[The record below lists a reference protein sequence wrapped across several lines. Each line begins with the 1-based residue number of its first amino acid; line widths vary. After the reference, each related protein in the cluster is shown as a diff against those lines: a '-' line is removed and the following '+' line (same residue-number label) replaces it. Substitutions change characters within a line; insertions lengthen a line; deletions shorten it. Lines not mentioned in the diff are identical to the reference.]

1 MLYYLAQQTINA
13 LQQGS
18 IYALIALGYSMVYGV
33 LTMINFAHGDLF
45 MLGAFACMLLAGLLV
60 PLLTGVPPL
69 LVFILLLLLVMAI
82 IGLLGAFIERVAY
95 RPLRS
100 APRVSAIITALGCGL
115 LIESVTLLVFP
126 YSKSMPTLMQNTTFV
141 IGPVAGPAGPAGSG
155 APLTLTITALQI
167 LIIVVALVLM
177 VALDFL
183 IRKTRY
189 GMAMRAISFDAR
201 TVPLMGIPADRI
213 ISMTFLIGAGLGG
226 AAGMLYG
233 LAYPVIAPSMGIL
246 VGWKAF
252 IAAVVGGI
260 GSIRGAVLG
269 GFILGAVE
277 VMAVVVLPSTY
288 RDLICYSLLLVIL
301 VFKPYGLLGHAPNQK
316 V

>member
-1 MLYYLAQQTINA
+1 MIEDLLYFSQQAINA

-45 MLGAFACMLLAGLLV
+45 MLGAFACMLLAGLLA
-60 PLLTGVPPL
+60 PLFVAMPPIFL
-69 LVFILLLLLVMAI
+69 FVVVLLLVMLI
-82 IGLLGAFIERVAY
+82 IGTLGATIERVAY
-95 RPLRS
+95 RPLRN

-115 LIESVTLLVFP
+115 LIESITLLIFP
-126 YSKSMPTLMQNTTFV
+126 YSKSLPKLFPIQTFELYKHA
-141 IGPVAGPAGPAGSG
+141 VADGTSH
-155 APLTLTITALQI
+155 TLTITSLQI
-167 LIIVVALVLM
+167 LIICVSIGLM

-201 TVPLMGIPADRI
+201 TVPLMGIPANRI

-252 IAAVVGGI
+252 VAAVVGGI

-269 GFILGAVE
+269 GFILGSVE
-277 VMAVVVLPSTY
+277 VVGKVVLPSTY
-288 RDLICYSLLLVIL
+288 SDLISYSLLLVIL
-301 VFKPYGLLGHAPNQK
+301 IFKPYGLLGRAPNQK

>member
-1 MLYYLAQQTINA
+1 MLQDLLYLAQQTINA
-13 LQQGS
+13 LQKGS

-45 MLGAFACMLLAGLLV
+45 MLGAFACMLLAAVLV
-60 PLLTGVPPL
+60 PALNFLPSLLI
-69 LVFILLLLLVMAI
+69 LVIILVLVMGI
-82 IGLLGAFIERVAY
+82 IGFLGAFIERVAY
-95 RPLRS
+95 RPLRN

-115 LIESVTLLVFP
+115 FIESVTLLKYP
-126 YSKSMPTLMQNTTFV
+126 SSQPMPVLYDIKTFELLK
-141 IGPVAGPAGPAGSG
+141 VASPIAGNP
-155 APLTLTITALQI
+155 PITLTITTLQL
-167 LIIVVALVLM
+167 LIIGVSIALM

-189 GMAMRAISFDAR
+189 GMAMRAISFDSR
-201 TVPLMGIPADRI
+201 TVPLMGIPVDNI

-233 LAYPVIAPSMGIL
+233 LSYPVISSDIGIL
-246 VGWKAF
+246 IGWKAF

-277 VMAVVVLPSTY
+277 VIAIVILPSTY

-301 VFKPYGLLGHAPNQK
+301 IFKPYGLLGKAPNVK

>member
-1 MLYYLAQQTINA
+1 MLHDLLYLAQQTINA

-45 MLGAFACMLLAGLLV
+45 MLGAFACMLLAGV
-60 PLLTGVPPL
+60 VTPLLTAVPPI
-69 LVFILLLLLVMAI
+69 LVFILILLMVMAV
-82 IGLLGAFIERVAY
+82 IGFLGAFIERVAY
-95 RPLRS
+95 RPLRG

-115 LIESVTLLVFP
+115 LIESLTLVIFP
-126 YSKSMPTLMQNTTFV
+126 YSQSIPPLLANRTFELMK
-141 IGPVAGPAGPAGSG
+141 VADPAGAG

-167 LIIVVALVLM
+167 LIIRVAIVLM

-201 TVPLMGIPADRI
+201 TVPLMGIPVDRI

-277 VMAVVVLPSTY
+277 VLAVVFFESTY
-288 RDLICYSLLLVIL
+288 RDLISYSLLLVIL
-301 VFKPYGLLGHAPNQK
+301 IFKPYGLLGSAPNQK

>member
-1 MLYYLAQQTINA
+1 MLYDLLYFAQQGINA

-45 MLGAFACMLLAGLLV
+45 MLGAFACMLLAGLLT
-60 PLLTGVPPL
+60 PLLTAIPPL
-69 LVFILLLLLVMAI
+69 LVFVVILVLVMAI
-82 IGLLGAFIERVAY
+82 IGFLGAFIERVAY
-95 RPLRS
+95 RPLRG

-115 LIESVTLLVFP
+115 LIESLTLVVFP
-126 YSKSMPTLMQNTTFV
+126 YSKSMPPFFTNTTYEIV
-141 IGPVAGPAGPAGSG
+141 KIANPATPGSSI
-155 APLTLTITALQI
+155 TLTITFLQI
-167 LIIVVALVLM
+167 LIICVAIVLM
-177 VALDFL
+177 AALDFL

-201 TVPLMGIPADRI
+201 TVPLMGIPVDRV
-213 ISMTFLIGAGLGG
+213 ISITFLIGAGLGG

-246 VGWKAF
+246 IGWKAF
-252 IAAVVGGI
+252 IAAVIGGI

-277 VMAVVVLPSTY
+277 VLVVVVLPSTY
-288 RDLICYSLLLVIL
+288 RDLISYSLLLVIL
-301 VFKPYGLLGHAPNQK
+301 IFKPYGLLGQAPNQK

>member
-1 MLYYLAQQTINA
+1 MLDDVLYLAQQTINA

-18 IYALIALGYSMVYGV
+18 IYALIALGYTMVYGV

-45 MLGAFACMLLAGLLV
+45 MLGAFACMLLAGVLTPVLV
-60 PLLTGVPPL
+60 VFPPL
-69 LVFILLLLLVMAI
+69 LSFIVILLLVMII
-82 IGLLGAFIERVAY
+82 IGVLGASIERVAY
-95 RPLRS
+95 RPLRN

-115 LIESVTLLVFP
+115 LIQSLTLVIFP
-126 YSKSMPTLMQNTTFV
+126 YSKSMPSLFTNTTFQLFKM
-141 IGPVAGPAGPAGSG
+141 PNPDAEG
-155 APLTLTITALQI
+155 ASVTLTITALQI
-167 LIIVVALVLM
+167 VIICVSLILM

-189 GMAMRAISFDAR
+189 GMAMRAISFDSR
-201 TVPLMGIPADRI
+201 TVPLMGIPVDRI

-226 AAGMLYG
+226 AAGMLYA

-277 VMAVVVLPSTY
+277 VLAVVVFDSSY
-288 RDLICYSLLLVIL
+288 RDLISYSLLLLIL
-301 VFKPYGLLGHAPNQK
+301 IFKPYGLLGQAPNQK

>member
-1 MLYYLAQQTINA
+1 MLHDVLYLAQQTINA

-18 IYALIALGYSMVYGV
+18 IYALIALGYTMVYGV

-45 MLGAFACMLLAGLLV
+45 MLGAFACMLLAGLLSPV
-60 PLLTGVPPL
+60 LVGFPPVL
-69 LVFILLLLLVMAI
+69 AFIVILVLVMLI
-82 IGLLGAFIERVAY
+82 IGVLGASIERIAY
-95 RPLRS
+95 RPLRN

-115 LIESVTLLVFP
+115 LIESLTLVVFP
-126 YSKSMPTLMQNTTFV
+126 YSKSMPTRFTNTTIELV
-141 IGPVAGPAGPAGSG
+141 RIANPADPDS
-155 APLTLTITALQI
+155 PITLSVTVLQL
-167 LIIVVALVLM
+167 LIICVAFILM

-189 GMAMRAISFDAR
+189 GMAMRAISFDSR
-201 TVPLMGIPADRI
+201 TVPLMGIPVDRI
-213 ISMTFLIGAGLGG
+213 ISLTFLIGAGLGG

-260 GSIRGAVLG
+260 GNIRGAVLG

-277 VMAVVVLPSTY
+277 VVAVVVFDSSY
-288 RDLICYSLLLVIL
+288 RDLISYSLLLVIL
-301 VFKPYGLLGHAPNQK
+301 IFKPYGLLGQAPVQK